1 MLPTHHGSRWA
12 VLSRGARQTLFTL
25 WKVIQ
30 QSSVLQPAV
39 FSLTGYWFSVPSI
52 LIKSLNWECA
62 EINNPELTI
71 SWQMDLWIIPWSLVR
86 RLSGVFLWVFTKG
99 LNTYTSQ
106 NVHVLFCCSDLP
118 RARGFHAD
126 PLDQAFLQVPGVQQ
140 VLFYPE
146 GPRCLTHPTCRY
158 KEQRLWQKSE
168 KDAESLCKMCS

>member
-106 NVHVLFCCSDLP
+106 NVHVLQRERSFLLLRLTTGPGIPRRPSGPGFPAGPWGPTGPVLP
-118 RARGFHAD
+118 GG
-126 PLDQAFLQVPGVQQ
+126 PSVPDSP
-140 VLFYPE
+140 YM
-146 GPRCLTHPTCRY
+146 
-158 KEQRLWQKSE
+158 SI
-168 KDAESLCKMCS
+168 